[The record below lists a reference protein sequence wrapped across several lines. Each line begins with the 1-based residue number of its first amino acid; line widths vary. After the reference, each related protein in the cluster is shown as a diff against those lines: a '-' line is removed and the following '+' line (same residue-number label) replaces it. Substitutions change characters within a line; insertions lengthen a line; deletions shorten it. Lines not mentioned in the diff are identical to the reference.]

1 MLTYIL
7 LILGFIFLV
16 KGAALLI
23 DGSTSLAKRF
33 GISDL
38 AIGLTIVAFGTSAPE
53 LVINLFSNFRN
64 LSDLA
69 LGNIIGANIANILL
83 IGGLAAL
90 IAPIQIRGRAV
101 WKEILLGL
109 LALVALL
116 LFAND
121 FFLNNSLATYISRW
135 DGLFL
140 IILFLVFL
148 YYTFGLSKAD
158 VKDMPEYSAQKLDV
172 SWAYVILGIGAL
184 VVGGKWIID
193 GAREIS
199 LILGF
204 SQSLIGL
211 TILAVGT
218 TLPELAT
225 SLVAAFKKNGDL
237 AIGNIVGSNIFNI
250 FFIIGF
256 SSLIKPLAFNN
267 ILNTDIIIGLV
278 ATVLLFWFV
287 LTGKRERNIERWEG
301 LALFCLYL
309 VYLSFLIY
317 RG

>member
-1 MLTYIL
+1 MLTYIF

-90 IAPIQIRGRAV
+90 IAPIQIRGLAV

-148 YYTFGLSKAD
+148 YYTFGLSKTD
-158 VKDMPEYSAQKLDV
+158 VKDLPEYTTQKLDV
-172 SWAYVILGIGAL
+172 SLAYVILGIGGL
-184 VVGGKWIID
+184 IVGGKWIID
-193 GAREIS
+193 GA
-199 LILGF
+199 
-204 SQSLIGL
+204 
-211 TILAVGT
+211 
-218 TLPELAT
+218 
-225 SLVAAFKKNGDL
+225 L
-237 AIGNIVGSNIFNI
+237 AIAS
-250 FFIIGF
+250 
-256 SSLIKPLAFNN
+256 
-267 ILNTDIIIGLV
+267 
-278 ATVLLFWFV
+278 
-287 LTGKRERNIERWEG
+287 
-301 LALFCLYL
+301 
-309 VYLSFLIY
+309 
-317 RG
+317 